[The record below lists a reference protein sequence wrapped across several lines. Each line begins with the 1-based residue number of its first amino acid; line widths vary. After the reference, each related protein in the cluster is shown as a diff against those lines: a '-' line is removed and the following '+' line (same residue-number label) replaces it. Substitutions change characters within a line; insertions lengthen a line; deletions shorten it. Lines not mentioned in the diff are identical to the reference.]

1 MKHQPKAQTMAKF
14 LDKEKPGNYCGY
26 EYDRFLTSEVGFGP
40 RGDYY
45 HLVLVKDGHI
55 IAFGDEQGNYDGG
68 IYASTE
74 FNIDRFKN
82 EKDRLQKDFPEL
94 YEKVKDIPLASV
106 FKPGKAIY
114 RPKGKAGEYA
124 EWACNFYT
132 GCSNDCQYCYCKRGV
147 MSHVW
152 STTPRLK
159 KCFKNEADAI
169 AKFSKELNYYLGT
182 EGSLHS
188 RGLFFSFTTDPLL
201 DETGGLTVEAAEYAL
216 HRGVPVHILT
226 KRADGALKF
235 VERLSLML
243 GGLRPFHKVAIGF
256 TLTGSDELEK
266 NASTTE
272 ARIDAMRQIHSL
284 GIRTFASIEPLLDL
298 HVTDD
303 IINCT
308 LGFCDLYKIGL
319 LSGGKQPIDLM
330 QLSEFVP
337 YITQKVGA
345 SGAKVYWKNS
355 VKDLLGGAE
364 YHHPASVGA
373 DYDIFFYDP
382 YGMSQVP
389 FNRFK
394 L

>member
-1 MKHQPKAQTMAKF
+1 MERYKDWSRDGEQCF
-14 LDKEKPGNYCGY
+14 
-26 EYDRFLTSEVGFGP
+26 TSKICDGP

-45 HLVLVKDGHI
+45 HYVMVKDGKI
-55 IAFGDEQGNYDGG
+55 VGFGEEQGNYAGG

-74 FNIDRFKN
+74 FNMDCFKN
-82 EKDRLQKDFPEL
+82 EKERLQKDFPEL
-94 YEKVKDIPLASV
+94 YEKVKGIPLASV

-169 AKFSKELNYYLGT
+169 AKFRKELDYYLGT

-216 HRGVPVHILT
+216 RRCVPVHILT
-226 KRADGALKF
+226 KRADGALRF
-235 VERLSLML
+235 VECLSRML

-256 TLTGSDELEK
+256 TLTGFDELET
-266 NASTTE
+266 NASSTE
-272 ARIDAMRQIHSL
+272 ARIDAMRKIHAL
-284 GIRTFASIEPLLDL
+284 GIKTFASVEPLIDL
-298 HVTDD
+298 SKGEEVIDS
-303 IINCT
+303 T

-319 LSGGKQPIDLM
+319 LSGGKRTIDSVE
-330 QLSEFVP
+330 LSEFIP
-337 YITQKVGA
+337 RITEKIA
-345 SGAKVYWKNS
+345 NARAKVYWKDS
-355 VKDLLGGAE
+355 VREETGGISIGWSSTINTDNVATV
-364 YHHPASVGA
+364 PANF
-373 DYDIFFYDP
+373 DIF
-382 YGMSQVP
+382 SI
-389 FNRFK
+389 NRR
-394 L
+394 

>member
-1 MKHQPKAQTMAKF
+1 MKHQPNAHTMAKF

-40 RGDYY
+40 RGEYY
-45 HLVLVKDGHI
+45 HLVLVKDGRI
-55 IAFGDEQGNYDGG
+55 IAFGDEQGNYAGG

-74 FNIDRFKN
+74 FSTDSFQK
-82 EKDRLQKDFPEL
+82 EKEYIRKEYPEL
-94 YEKVKDIPLASV
+94 YEKIKDIPLAKV
-106 FKPGKAIY
+106 YKPSDKAIY

-124 EWACNFYT
+124 QFACNFYT

-147 MSHVW
+147 MSKVW

-159 KCFKNEADAI
+159 KCFKDEDDAI
-169 AKFSKELNYYLGT
+169 ATFKKELNYYDRNG
-182 EGSLHS
+182 GSIS
-188 RGLFFSFTTDPLL
+188 TKGIFFSFTTDPLL
-201 DETGGLTVEAAEYAL
+201 DETEGLTVEAAVYAI
-216 HRGVPVHILT
+216 RQRVPVQILT
-226 KRADGALKF
+226 KRADGALRF
-235 VERLSLML
+235 IECLSRML
-243 GGLRPFHKVAIGF
+243 GHIDCPSLIAIGF

-266 NASTTE
+266 NASPTE
-272 ARIDAMRQIHSL
+272 ARIDAMRKIHSL
-284 GIRTFASIEPLLDL
+284 GIRTFASLEPLLDL
-298 HVTDD
+298 QVADD

-319 LSGGKQPIDLM
+319 ISGGKQPIVPL

-364 YHHPASVGA
+364 YHHPASVDA
-373 DYDIFFYDP
+373 DFDIFLMRP
-382 YGMSQVP
+382 LWNV
-389 FNRFK
+389 
-394 L
+394 

>member
-1 MKHQPKAQTMAKF
+1 MAKF
-14 LDKEKPGNYCGY
+14 LDDEKPGNYCGY

-55 IAFGDEQGNYDGG
+55 IAFGDEQGNYAGG

-74 FNIDRFKN
+74 FSTDSFLKEKEYIRN
-82 EKDRLQKDFPEL
+82 EYPEL
-94 YEKVKDIPLASV
+94 YEKIKDIPLAKV
-106 FKPGKAIY
+106 YKPADKAIY
-114 RPKGKAGEYA
+114 KPKGKAGEYA
-124 EWACNFYT
+124 QFACNFYT

-147 MSHVW
+147 MSKVW

-159 KCFKNEADAI
+159 KCFKDEDDAI
-169 AKFSKELNYYLGT
+169 ATFKKELDYYNCN
-182 EGSLHS
+182 GSS
-188 RGLFFSFTTDPLL
+188 ISTKGIFFSFTTDPLL
-201 DETGGLTVEAAEYAL
+201 DETGGLTVEAAVYAL
-216 HRGVPVHILT
+216 RKRVPVQILT
-226 KRADGALKF
+226 KRADGALRF
-235 VERLSLML
+235 AECLSRML
-243 GGLRPFHKVAIGF
+243 GRIDRSTHIAIGF

-298 HVTDD
+298 QVADA

-319 LSGGKQPIDLM
+319 LSGLKQPIGLV

-355 VKDLLGGAE
+355 VKELLGGAE
-364 YHHPASVGA
+364 YHHLASVDA

-382 YGMSQVP
+382 YGISQVP